1 MARRMNAQALKRALL
16 RSNTKLLMTVVML
29 FQATGMLLLAFKRD
43 PIDTQALIMAAVL
56 PLGTYLTVNLY
67 SRLWQVDRAL
77 MILFL
82 FLCSVGLITLQ
93 DIARAAIT
101 PLSQAVYVLAGL
113 VSMAIGIVLMRV
125 LRRYDRYLYW
135 VMGLSLLFLVL
146 PLVMG
151 DWQNGAKNWI
161 RLGRGEGAPSLQPS
175 EFVKLALILCLAAG
189 LSGRPRLLKC
199 LPVVAYAAL
208 LCVLLLMERDLGA
221 LLLYFLLTCVVF
233 YAATSNGLLTL
244 TGLGLGA
251 GGAVA
256 AYKLFPYVAKRVE
269 MFQNPWSDPQ
279 DSGYQIIQ
287 ALIAIGSGGLFG
299 MGLGLGYPRNIPL
312 YHSDFI
318 FAAICEEF
326 GLIFALGLLG
336 VYLVIVLRGAWVAM
350 NARTS
355 FHALTA
361 LGVVALIALQTLVIV
376 GGNAKLIPLT
386 GVTLPYI
393 SAGGSSMVS
402 MMGAAGLLLGVSS
415 INAHDELDD
424 YHRAAE
430 LREVP

>member
-208 LCVLLLMERDLGA
+208 LCVLLLMARDLGA
-221 LLLYFLLTCVVF
+221 LHQKLY
-233 YAATSNGLLTL
+233 A
-244 TGLGLGA
+244 
-251 GGAVA
+251 
-256 AYKLFPYVAKRVE
+256 
-269 MFQNPWSDPQ
+269 Q
-279 DSGYQIIQ
+279 
-287 ALIAIGSGGLFG
+287 
-299 MGLGLGYPRNIPL
+299 
-312 YHSDFI
+312 
-318 FAAICEEF
+318 
-326 GLIFALGLLG
+326 
-336 VYLVIVLRGAWVAM
+336 
-350 NARTS
+350 
-355 FHALTA
+355 
-361 LGVVALIALQTLVIV
+361 
-376 GGNAKLIPLT
+376 
-386 GVTLPYI
+386 
-393 SAGGSSMVS
+393 
-402 MMGAAGLLLGVSS
+402 
-415 INAHDELDD
+415 
-424 YHRAAE
+424 
-430 LREVP
+430 